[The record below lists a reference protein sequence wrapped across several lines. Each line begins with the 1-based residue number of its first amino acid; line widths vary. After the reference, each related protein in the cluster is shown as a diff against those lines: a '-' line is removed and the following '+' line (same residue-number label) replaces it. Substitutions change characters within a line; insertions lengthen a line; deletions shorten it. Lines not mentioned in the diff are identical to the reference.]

1 MSLNKAVRD
10 SHLCPTVRTLMTE
23 GPSRHSQSVLES
35 ENAQARRIIK
45 RNTRIRPCP
54 RSISSLSSLF
64 LVHPLQPLL
73 SSFGSSRPRHL
84 QQWHPEAD
92 PSQPPPCSHLAHR
105 VTLPQRQKQQ
115 QSASTSPPPFPY
127 PLVRPDFDGSLLR
140 CPPISLAPCP
150 PSVPGRPG
158 LVS

>member
-1 MSLNKAVRD
+1 
-10 SHLCPTVRTLMTE
+10 
-23 GPSRHSQSVLES
+23 
-35 ENAQARRIIK
+35 
-45 RNTRIRPCP
+45 
-54 RSISSLSSLF
+54 
-64 LVHPLQPLL
+64 
-73 SSFGSSRPRHL
+73 
-84 QQWHPEAD
+84 
-92 PSQPPPCSHLAHR
+92 

-150 PSVPGRPG
+150 PSVPGRLG